1 MTTSKGISI
10 GKNRW
15 IKWVNID
22 PLNNNELIEID
33 DILKPTYDFWDG
45 LETQCVAGCCG
56 LDAFSFWEDDI
67 KNSINYIDKT
77 QLISDFK
84 NVKAELIKTNKT
96 VVSSDRLNNSMQKK
110 VFISLIDHILT
121 TIEMILQE

>member
-1 MTTSKGISI
+1 M
-10 GKNRW
+10 
-15 IKWVNID
+15 
-22 PLNNNELIEID
+22 NNNELIEID

-67 KNSINYIDKT
+67 KNSINNIDKT

-84 NVKAELIKTNKT
+84 NVKAELINTNKA
-96 VVSSDRLNNSMQKK
+96 VVSSGRLNNLMYTK